1 MHKYSWQFLNIILA
15 MKRMSFWLTNISN
28 RNVSLS
34 DLNLTVRAFSSVN
47 LMDNRHYSYT
57 QEELDKSV
65 KSGSLF
71 KKRNLLKVRGVA
83 PEIIKMNVS
92 ILNEALIPSRE
103 RSLLSIKEEYYEE
116 LSVSDE
122 EFANQNS
129 DLIDDKI

>member
-1 MHKYSWQFLNIILA
+1 

>member
-71 KKRNLLKVRGVA
+71 KKRNLLKVRAVA